1 MENILS
7 CYDCLRLLGEE
18 VYHILL
24 DMILY
29 LLLYLNLFRYLIL
42 FLVLILAL
50 VLILVKNSRRTL
62 HPAAIINGFQL
73 AIIHWQIT
81 VKLIVD
87 SQFLGI

>member
-1 MENILS
+1 M
-7 CYDCLRLLGEE
+7 RLLGEE

-29 LLLYLNLFRYLIL
+29 LLLYLLLYLNLFRYLIL
-42 FLVLILAL
+42 FLVLILILILAL
-50 VLILVKNSRRTL
+50 VLILVKNSRRML

-73 AIIHWQIT
+73 AILRWQIT